1 MSSITPNGMPSQLR
15 GKQKKKDPAN
25 VLTERI
31 AIRVSK
37 DEYQKIAEKAQK
49 KGLTRSD
56 FCRRAA
62 LRLHIRDMTP
72 EQQKYR
78 QIVSNGCTN
87 MNRYMELVNKYG
99 INAQLNSA
107 ILGII
112 NDLHQSKLWKE

>member
-1 MSSITPNGMPSQLR
+1 MSKITPNGMPSQLR
-15 GKQKKKDPAN
+15 GKQRKKDQAK

-37 DEYQKIAEKAQK
+37 DEYEKIAEKARK

-62 LRLHIRDMTP
+62 LRLHIRDMTA

-78 QIVSNGCTN
+78 QVVANGCTN
-87 MNRYMELVNKYG
+87 LNRYMEIVNKYRL
-99 INAQLNSA
+99 NAQLNNA
-107 ILGII
+107 IIQVI
-112 NDLHQSKLWKE
+112 KDLHTSKSWKE